1 MRRPSGL
8 LLAGVILALPL
19 LSQPA
24 FANAASAAQEQ
35 AAPATQEQPAA
46 TNQAATPPPLHF
58 MGDVVLWAFTVNPD
72 KTADYEQVLAKLK
85 AALMKIE
92 RPEAKQQL
100 AGWKVIKNTTPQ
112 GDGSILYIHVI
123 DPVVAGADYSITNLV
138 YEVVKDPTEQKAFY
152 DLYRGA
158 LKQALFVIQGPVTA
172 DFSK

>member
-1 MRRPSGL
+1 MRRLSGV
-8 LLAGVILALPL
+8 LLAGAVLILPA

-24 FANAASAAQEQ
+24 FAQAPPQKTTYTGELVLAAY
-35 AAPATQEQPAA
+35 
-46 TNQAATPPPLHF
+46 
-58 MGDVVLWAFTVNPD
+58 TVNPG
-72 KTADYEQVLAKLK
+72 KEGDYEKVI
-85 AALMKIE
+85 AALKDSLTKSS

-100 AGWKVIKNTTPQ
+100 AGWKIIKNSAAQP
-112 GDGSILYIHVI
+112 DGSSLWVHVI
-123 DPVVAGADYSITNLV
+123 TPVKDADYSITNLV